1 MTDALLSTVAQP
13 PPTSDKNL
21 GGTELSVAGMT
32 CASCVAR
39 VERALKK
46 VDGVVDA
53 SVNLATERATVK
65 FQPLLVDVDRLT
77 AAVKDAGYEV
87 IAVSGGDAAATGSAA
102 DVVEAELT
110 SKTTEMARLRRD
122 LWLAA
127 VFTIP
132 LFVLEMGAMLVPAFG
147 AWLHDVLPMPTR
159 NLVMFVLA
167 SVVQFGPGMRFY
179 RTGWPALVARA
190 PDMNS
195 LVLIG
200 TSAAYGYSVVA
211 TFLPQVLPA
220 GTAQVYFEA
229 SAVIITLILLGRYF
243 EARAKGR
250 TGDAIR
256 ALMQLR
262 PDSAVVVRGTT
273 TVEVAV
279 SEIVVGDVV
288 RVRPGERLAVD
299 GVVIDGSS
307 YVDESMI
314 TGEPVPVARGQGDE
328 VIGGTINGTGSLDY
342 RVTRVGADTVL
353 AQIVAM
359 VRAAQGAKLPIQALV
374 DKVVRYFV
382 PAVLAVAALTFV
394 AWLVFGPEGSVGL
407 AVVTTVAVLIIACPC
422 AMGLATPTSVMVG
435 TGKAA
440 ELGVL
445 FRNGAALQ
453 AVGSTHVVALDKTGT
468 LTEGRPV
475 LTDLIATEAA
485 DAAGLTADAVLG
497 LIAAVEAY
505 SEHPIATAIVTAAAG
520 GSTAEVSDFE
530 AVPGHGVSGT
540 VTGTAGGIAGGI
552 AGGSAG
558 GTAGGDLVAW
568 RVHVG
573 SARFMRSVGVE
584 PSDEQLG
591 AAERLAGA
599 GKGVVYAAIAAVG
612 PRAHEPTTT
621 AEVGAGPAH
630 ESPASPRLVA
640 IAAVSDPLKPTSAAA
655 VAALREL
662 GLDVAM
668 ITGDDARTANA
679 VARQVGITT
688 VLAEVL
694 PGAKAEAVKS
704 LQAGGQSVAFVG
716 DGINDAPALAQA
728 DVGIAI
734 GSGTD
739 VAIEAADV
747 VLMSGDLRG
756 VPNAI
761 ALSRATIRNIK
772 QNLFWAFAYNI
783 VLIPVAAGALY
794 PAFGWLLSPMI
805 AAGAMGLSSVFVVS
819 NALRL
824 RGYQPRRSTAEPTAA
839 HASLEAR
846 AI

>member
-1 MTDALLSTVAQP
+1 MTTAPTTFAMPAQRDELLG
-13 PPTSDKNL
+13 DHL
-21 GGTELSVAGMT
+21 DDTELSVAGMT

-53 SVNLATERATVK
+53 SVNLATERATVT
-65 FQPLLVDVDRLT
+65 FQPRVVDVDRLS
-77 AAVKDAGYEV
+77 AAVNDAGYEV
-87 IAVSGGDAAATGSAA
+87 IAVSGGDHAKTDTAA
-102 DVVEAELT
+102 DVAEAERA
-110 SKTTEMARLRRD
+110 SKTREMERLRRD

-127 VFTIP
+127 AFTVP

-147 AWLHDVLPMPTR
+147 AWLHMVVPTQAR
-159 NLVMFVLA
+159 TVAMFVLA
-167 SVVQFGPGMRFY
+167 SVVQFGPGRRFY
-179 RTGWPALVARA
+179 RSGWPALTRGS

-211 TFLPQVLPA
+211 TFLPRLLPA
-220 GTAQVYFEA
+220 GAAHVYFEA
-229 SAVIITLILLGRYF
+229 SAVIITLVLLGRYF

-256 ALMQLR
+256 ALMRLR
-262 PDSAVVVRGTT
+262 PATALVVRGGTAS
-273 TVEVAV
+273 ELDV
-279 SEIVVGDVV
+279 SAIVVGDVV

-299 GVVIDGSS
+299 GVVTTGSS

-314 TGEPVPVARGQGDE
+314 TGEPVPVAKSEGDD
-328 VIGGTINGTGSLDY
+328 VVGGTINATGSLDF

-353 AQIVAM
+353 EQIVAL

-374 DKVVRYFV
+374 DKVVAYFV
-382 PAVLAVAALTFV
+382 PAVLVVAALTFV
-394 AWLVFGPEGSVGL
+394 AWLVFGPEGSFSL
-407 AVVTTVAVLIIACPC
+407 AIVNAVAVLIIACPC

-453 AVGSTHVVALDKTGT
+453 AVGGAHVVALDKTGT

-475 LTDLIATEAA
+475 LTDLILTEAA
-485 DAAGLTADAVLG
+485 DELGLTRGDVLG
-497 LIAAVEAY
+497 LLGAVEAR
-505 SEHPIATAIVTAAAG
+505 SEHPIATAIVAAAAQERASG
-520 GSTAEVSDFE
+520 PQAESTDFA

-540 VTGTAGGIAGGI
+540 VRGGWGEVE
-552 AGGSAG
+552 
-558 GTAGGDLVAW
+558 DAW

-573 SARFMRSVGVE
+573 SARFMQSVGAL
-584 PSDEQLG
+584 PDDEQRAVATEL
-591 AAERLAGA
+591 AAA
-599 GKGVVYAAIAAVG
+599 GKGVVYAAVAPAAPRATDLTSRAAVG
-612 PRAHEPTTT
+612 AVHATVVR
-621 AEVGAGPAH
+621 
-630 ESPASPRLVA
+630 PRLVA
-640 IAAVSDPLKPTSAAA
+640 VAAVADPLKPTSVAA

-662 GLDVAM
+662 GLRVAM
-668 ITGDDARTANA
+668 ITGDDTGTANA

-694 PGAKAEAVKS
+694 PGAKADAVRT
-704 LQAGGQSVAFVG
+704 LQAEGQRVAFVG

-728 DVGIAI
+728 DVGLAI

-739 VAIEAADV
+739 VAVEAADV

-772 QNLFWAFAYNI
+772 QNLFWAFAYNV

-805 AAGAMGLSSVFVVS
+805 AAAAMGLSSVFVVS

-824 RGYQPRRSTAEPTAA
+824 RAYAPRCAAKGPAGGQVSRS
-839 HASLEAR
+839 LAR
-846 AI
+846 AG